1 MTERDLIRQVME
13 KSIIRT
19 VDIEI
24 LRRWAKAR
32 YEEARRGMK
41 EPDES
46 YFLGQADAF
55 YSMLSFLDSLEGN
68 NV

>member
-32 YEEARRGMK
+32 YEEARRGM
-41 EPDES
+41 EGSDES
-46 YFLGQADAF
+46 YSLGQSDAF
-55 YSMLSFLDSLEGN
+55 YSMLSFLDSLEVT

>member
-32 YEEARRGMK
+32 YEEARRGM
-41 EPDES
+41 EES
-46 YFLGQADAF
+46 NETYLVGKADAF
-55 YSMLSFLDSLEGN
+55 YSMLSFLDSLEVT